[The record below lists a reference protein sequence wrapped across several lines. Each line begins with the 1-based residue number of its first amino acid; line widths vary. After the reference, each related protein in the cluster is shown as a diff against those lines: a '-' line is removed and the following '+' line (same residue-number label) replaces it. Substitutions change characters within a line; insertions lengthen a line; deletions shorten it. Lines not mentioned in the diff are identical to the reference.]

1 MNLMKVIFIEIIIR
15 YIEYKLYIYVKYR
28 GYHHK
33 SLSVSIYT
41 SFDDVSLTQ
50 MAAVMGSFQT
60 SVMQYFCYFRSNTHD
75 NNM

>member
-1 MNLMKVIFIEIIIR
+1 MKEIFIEIIIR

-50 MAAVMGSFQT
+50 MAAVMGEFSNISHAIFLLF
-60 SVMQYFCYFRSNTHD
+60 SLQYTW
-75 NNM
+75 